1 MSKDG
6 LLYRV
11 GETMVDTGETYDE
24 LLDDQFAGYE
34 APDLTRVSD
43 EDFLAVCM
51 ANITKNPNWLLM
63 LAMPNVLNGREWMG
77 RYQRAITKGIE
88 PGMGAT

>member
-1 MSKDG
+1 MKTDG
-6 LLYRV
+6 LIYRIS
-11 GETMVDTGETYDE
+11 ETMEDTGDTYDE
-24 LLDDQFAGYE
+24 LLDQQIQGYE

-51 ANITKNPNWLLM
+51 ANIQKNPNWLLM
-63 LAMPNVLNGREWMG
+63 LAMPNVLNGREWLG

-88 PGMGAT
+88 PGMGVV